1 MGEWRK
7 SSFSSS
13 NGGACVETAS
23 SQSVILVRDTTN
35 REGFTLSIPAAAW
48 EIFLGALR

>member
-23 SQSVILVRDTTN
+23 DHGVILVRDTAN
-35 REGFTLSIPAAAW
+35 RDGYTLSVPAAEW
-48 EIFLGALR
+48 EIFLATVQ